1 MRRLVLPYGQSSS
14 ELLDH
19 SQRRFLFKNVG
30 CIPPACPSVII
41 DSSDQHPEHLHRRHA
56 RAPLIPLLAH
66 GPRCTLP
73 SSSTSTL
80 SSPRFLIPT
89 RPSVL
94 SQPLR
99 RPRNS
104 VCISCLFCSPSPDCY
119 CSTHPTLR
127 YLYVPQLVLSPILMY
142 VLYVTTFTVCAYL
155 NRYADSYKSS
165 AHWDRRMKSSR
176 SR

>member
-99 RPRNS
+99 WPRNS
-104 VCISCLFCSPSPDCY
+104 VCISCLSVLQVPIAIAPPIRPFDTSMYPNSSYPLSSGMFSMSQRLQSVHI
-119 CSTHPTLR
+119 STGMRTR
-127 YLYVPQLVLSPILMY
+127 TRVAPIG
-142 VLYVTTFTVCAYL
+142 TEG
-155 NRYADSYKSS
+155 
-165 AHWDRRMKSSR
+165 
-176 SR
+176 